1 MAKSTAKSGKPIRKP
16 RLLDLSNVSPTA
28 IRWLWPGRFA
38 LGRLS
43 SITGRPGD
51 GKSLL
56 SIDMAARLTTGFGW
70 PDGTPCPTG
79 SVLFVAC
86 EDDPADTIRPRL
98 DAAGADVSK
107 VKILEGVDAID
118 PKTGKFREVPFT
130 LQDVEAMESAL
141 KEMGDCKLVVI
152 DPVGSYLGGGT
163 DSHRDNEVRG
173 VLAPIA
179 KLAEKYGVAVI
190 IVIHTRK
197 STAQYADDMA
207 LGSRAFTGIVRTSWH
222 LMADQE
228 NKELRLLLPGKNNL
242 SKASSGLAFRIETN
256 HHLSVPAPQII
267 WEAGT
272 VDKHADDLLAELNAQ
287 NKPGP
292 DADAQHTA
300 STWLSE
306 TLADGP
312 RLAKELFDEWKNGK
326 SGSERTLK
334 RAKQSL
340 GVEAYRKEIPGPWW
354 WRLPSKN
361 ATLSKDEELGP
372 LGTLAEN
379 KGLFPFSEDSD
390 CKEAKKQ
397 EPGTLGDNDTL
408 ETEGNHGAQN

>member
-1 MAKSTAKSGKPIRKP
+1 MPKSEKNGKPTRKP
-16 RLLDLSNVSPTA
+16 RLLDLANVTPTA

-43 SITGRPGD
+43 SVTGRPGD

-56 SIDMAARLTTGFGW
+56 SIDMAARITTGFGW
-70 PDGTPCPTG
+70 PDGAPCPKG
-79 SVLFVAC
+79 SVLLVCC

-107 VKILEGVDAID
+107 VKILEGVDSLD
-118 PKTGKFREVPFT
+118 PQTGKSREVPFT

-141 KEMGDCKLVVI
+141 QEMDDCKLVII
-152 DPVGSYLGGGT
+152 DPIGSYLGGGT
-163 DSHRDNEVRG
+163 DAHRDNEVRG
-173 VLAPIA
+173 ILAPIA

-222 LMADQE
+222 LMADRE
-228 NKELRLLLPGKNNL
+228 NKELRLFLPGKNNL
-242 SKASSGLAFRIETN
+242 SKAASGLAFRIEEN
-256 HHLSVPAPQII
+256 HRVSVPAPQIV

-272 VDKHADDLLAELNAQ
+272 IDKHADDLLAELNAQ

-292 DADAQHTA
+292 DAEAQDSA
-300 STWLSE
+300 AAWLSE
-306 TLADGP
+306 TLAHGP
-312 RLAKELFDEWKNGK
+312 RLAKELFDEWKNGEG
-326 SGSERTLK
+326 GSERTLK
-334 RAKQSL
+334 RAKRCL
-340 GVEAYRKEIPGPWW
+340 GVEAYRVEIPGPWW

-361 ATLSKDEELGP
+361 ATSSKYEELGP

-379 KGLFPFSEDSD
+379 KGFFPFFEDSD
-390 CKEAKKQ
+390 CKEAKIQ
-397 EPGTLGDNDTL
+397 ELGPLGDNHTL
-408 ETEGNHGAQN
+408 KAEGSYESQN